1 MNSTVWSKAAVSIAV
16 LALASSLGWAQTA
29 SKTGPKYDLS
39 NEVKVK
45 GVIEDIRDVPGTMQG
60 TQLSVKTDTKTVQ
73 VYVGPGDFL
82 KEIEVSFNKGD
93 QIDVM
98 GCKAPNA
105 ADEII
110 LAREIT
116 VGSNTFTLRDDK
128 GVPVWSGWKPAKAS
142 GK

>member
-1 MNSTVWSKAAVSIAV
+1 MNSKVYSKILFAITA
-16 LALASSLGWAQTA
+16 LALALPLGWTQSA
-29 SKTGPKYDLS
+29 SKTSPKYDVGS
-39 NEVKVK
+39 EVKVK
-45 GVIEDIRDVPGTMQG
+45 GVIEDIRSPAGAEG
-60 TQLSVKTDTKTVQ
+60 TQLSIKTDTKTVL

-93 QIDVM
+93 QVNVV
-98 GCKAPNA
+98 GAQST
-105 ADEII
+105 DEEI

-128 GVPVWSGWKPAKAS
+128 GVPVWQGWKPAKVS

>member
-1 MNSTVWSKAAVSIAV
+1 MNSGPWSKVLFIVAV
-16 LALASSLGWAQTA
+16 LVLGLPLGVAQNA
-29 SKTGPKYDLS
+29 SKTGPKYDLA

-45 GVIEDIRDVPGTMQG
+45 GVIEDIREAPSGVAG
-60 TQLSVKTDTKTVQ
+60 TQLSVKTDAKTIL

-93 QIDVM
+93 QVNVTGAKSPSATD
-98 GCKAPNA
+98 
-105 ADEII
+105 DEI

-116 VGSNTFTLRDDK
+116 VGTNTFTLRDDK
-128 GVPVWSGWKPAKAS
+128 GVPIWTGWKPAKAS

>member
-1 MNSTVWSKAAVSIAV
+1 MNSNVWSRAVVSVAV

-29 SKTGPKYDLS
+29 SKAGPKYDVAS
-39 NEVKVK
+39 EVKVK

-60 TQLSVKTDTKTVQ
+60 TQLLVKTDTKTVQ

-93 QIDVM
+93 QINVV
-98 GCKAPNA
+98 GAQAPNSA
-105 ADEII
+105 EEII

-128 GVPVWSGWKPAKAS
+128 GIPVWSGWKPAKAN